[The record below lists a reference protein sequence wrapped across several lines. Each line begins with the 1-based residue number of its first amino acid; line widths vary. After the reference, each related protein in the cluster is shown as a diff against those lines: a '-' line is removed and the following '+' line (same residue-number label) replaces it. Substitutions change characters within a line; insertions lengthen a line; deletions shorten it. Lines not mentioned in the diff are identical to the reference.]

1 MQTVKTSQIVYR
13 LLFQRPISFT
23 SIYFLQPLITQ
34 KLFSS
39 PMSLATW
46 SIHSDL
52 KPKSKIS
59 LLSYPSSLVYKQRPP
74 LNSSISSYQLG
85 ARSLSKRRLFAPQ
98 IVYAFCCENCSPL
111 LVDQNAML
119 CLCWLKAGYLIRLV
133 GVFVFWCNLFE
144 FLRGDWKSTYICRFT
159 ALHHSYI
166 SCFCTITPTYI
177 NFYFYKIL
185 IDFTLFVCFDLHTS
199 DFTCLNVHN
208 AFLLFAFH
216 IL

>member
-23 SIYFLQPLITQ
+23 SVYFLQPLITQ

-74 LNSSISSYQLG
+74 LNSSISSYRLG

-119 CLCWLKAGYLIRLV
+119 CLCWLKVGYLIRLV
-133 GVFVFWCNLFE
+133 GVWGREGSSGWVDFRDGRGRWLVLGFLF
-144 FLRGDWKSTYICRFT
+144 FGAI
-159 ALHHSYI
+159 
-166 SCFCTITPTYI
+166 
-177 NFYFYKIL
+177 
-185 IDFTLFVCFDLHTS
+185 
-199 DFTCLNVHN
+199 CLNFCGQTGNQHISVVLQHFITHIYR
-208 AFLLFAFH
+208 AFVQ
-216 IL
+216 